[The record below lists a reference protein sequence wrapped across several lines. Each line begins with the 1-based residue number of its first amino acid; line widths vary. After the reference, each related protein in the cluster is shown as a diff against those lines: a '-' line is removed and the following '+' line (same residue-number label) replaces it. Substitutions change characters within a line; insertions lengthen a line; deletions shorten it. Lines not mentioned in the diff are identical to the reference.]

1 MANYSPDQ
9 VVYPGDLRQF
19 DTKWWSGGLQFSDFT
34 NQPQMLREGYRFLPA
49 FNTGYVLRTDGFAS
63 DVPASTPKQSDPH
76 SCIDTPCAL
85 NTSAMLAEVR
95 GVQSSI
101 GTDGNY
107 YSIGNEVDDS
117 FSDDVSP
124 SVFGGQF
131 DAWVSAIKQG
141 DPTAKIVAPS
151 ISSVSCCDSTVSQP
165 WGTAGQWFASFVAD
179 YEQQHDGDKPPI
191 DVLAMHLYNQDL
203 RWDTASATR
212 VDDYVDE
219 VQNFREEADRLGYAG
234 VPIWITELGFLYP
247 PGGPLTAAQSGQIT
261 NELRALAANA
271 PRLDLQ
277 RVFLFTDNQQTTI
290 ADGLNPLFDPNVGS
304 SPSTSMPLT
313 DYGRLVADVTGG
325 GDGS

>member
-1 MANYSPDQ
+1 
-9 VVYPGDLRQF
+9 
-19 DTKWWSGGLQFSDFT
+19 
-34 NQPQMLREGYRFLPA
+34 
-49 FNTGYVLRTDGFAS
+49 
-63 DVPASTPKQSDPH
+63 
-76 SCIDTPCAL
+76 
-85 NTSAMLAEVR
+85 
-95 GVQSSI
+95 
-101 GTDGNY
+101 
-107 YSIGNEVDDS
+107 
-117 FSDDVSP
+117 
-124 SVFGGQF
+124 
-131 DAWVSAIKQG
+131 QG